1 MSYIK
6 DDSAVDTI
14 KFYETTE
21 SLFNEIKQR
30 TAYRSKDLVGGDGT
44 PQFDK
49 FAIMDDDEPFFD
61 TLMNYAVPVVFSQL
75 ARIANGVT
83 DSVFVDEEIT
93 ALIGDGSGF
102 SLVDH
107 DAYDDNILTV
117 IDKRIREC
125 YVQYV
130 LKEVWSVRGLEEE
143 RKKAEM
149 AYKEA
154 LYEMKDAAWSLIKPL
169 MS

>member
-6 DDSAVDTI
+6 DESAVDTI

-30 TAYRSKDLVGGDGT
+30 TAYRSKDLVGGDGK

-49 FAIMDDDEPFFD
+49 YAIMDDDEPFFD
-61 TLMNYAVPVVFSQL
+61 TLMAYAVPIVFSQL
-75 ARIANGVT
+75 ARIAKGVT
-83 DSVFVDEEIT
+83 DSVFVDEEISEE
-93 ALIGDGSGF
+93 IGYGSGF
-102 SLVDH
+102 SLVDY

-125 YVQYV
+125 YVQYI
-130 LKEVWSVRGLEEE
+130 LSEVWSVRGLEEE
-143 RKKAEM
+143 RKKSEIAYNM
-149 AYKEA
+149 ALIAMKES
-154 LYEMKDAAWSLIKPL
+154 AWDLIKPL